1 MMKFEVSGMK
11 CGGCARKLAAA
22 IRADEADAVVEV
34 DLSAG
39 TLDVQ
44 SRRSPAEVATS
55 IAQAGF
61 QLRQNS

>member
-1 MMKFEVSGMK
+1 MMKFEVAGMK

-34 DLSAG
+34 DLPAG
-39 TLDVQ
+39 TVDVQ
-44 SRRSPAEVATS
+44 SKRGRAAVAES

-61 QLRQNS
+61 QLRQM